1 MNVLANRLANRLDGK
16 FAGILLLLC
25 GAIAAYGGFLHGKFR
40 HYGVTILS
48 AFLALAVWLSGE
60 VCRIPSGSLNS
71 GNLPNVKLFPV
82 GGLHECL

>member
-1 MNVLANRLANRLDGK
+1 MNVLANRLTNRVALDRK

-40 HYGVTILS
+40 HYGFTILS

-60 VCRIPSGSLNS
+60 VCRYSQRV
-71 GNLPNVKLFPV
+71 VKL
-82 GGLHECL
+82 GQSAEC

>member
-1 MNVLANRLANRLDGK
+1 MNVLANRLANRVALDGK

-25 GAIAAYGGFLHGKFR
+25 GAIAAYGGFLHGKSR

-60 VCRIPSGSLNS
+60 VCRYSQRV
-71 GNLPNVKLFPV
+71 VKL
-82 GGLHECL
+82 GQSAEC